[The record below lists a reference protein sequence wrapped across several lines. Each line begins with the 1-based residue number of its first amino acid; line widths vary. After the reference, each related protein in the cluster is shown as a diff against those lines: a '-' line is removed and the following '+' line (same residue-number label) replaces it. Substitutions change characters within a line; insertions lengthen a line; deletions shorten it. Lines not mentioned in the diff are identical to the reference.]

1 LTRRALV
8 GGLAALASPGFTADR
23 ARFPAEAVNYA
34 DPATELVVTRLTDP
48 AHTSKLPSRSADAL
62 PRSGA
67 FVLYSSDRTG
77 KPQAFRM
84 DLRTGE
90 SDQLTEAGALA
101 KETLCLT
108 PDGRSLCFFDGPW
121 FYQAGLSN
129 LRSRRVYPVSQ
140 GWELTPGF
148 SLSSDGRRAAS
159 VERRGAVYRLR
170 LLSMPGGSAS
180 TVLEAEVPMSD
191 PLIRPR
197 TGGIL
202 YRKGERGLWL
212 TGYDGRQN
220 RQLNLAQGGV
230 GPAHWSRDGR
240 TVLYLSYPDDRRS
253 LNSIREHAPE
263 ESADQL
269 VSPTSQF
276 VAFSP
281 NSDASVFVGASA
293 NKASPHVLLVTRATR
308 REFTLCEHR
317 ASDASAVAPMFSPD
331 SQHVFFHTD
340 IHGKTAI
347 YRVRVDR
354 LVEKTET

>member
-1 LTRRALV
+1 MTRRALV
-8 GGLAALASPGFTADR
+8 GGLAALASPGFAAER
-23 ARFPAEAVNYA
+23 ARLPAEVTSYA

-48 AHTSKLPSRSADAL
+48 AHTSTLPSRSADAL
-62 PRSGA
+62 PRGGA
-67 FVLYSSDRTG
+67 FLLYASDRTG

-90 SDQLTEAGALA
+90 SDQLTDVGALA
-101 KETLCLT
+101 RETLCLT

-121 FYQAGLSN
+121 LYQTGLSN
-129 LRSRRVYPVSQ
+129 LRQRRVYPVSQ
-140 GWELTPGF
+140 GWELARGF
-148 SLSSDGRRAAS
+148 TLSSDGRRAAL
-159 VERRGAVYRLR
+159 VERRGATYRLR

-180 TVLEAEVPMSD
+180 TVLDAEVPLSD

-202 YRKGERGLWL
+202 YRKGDRALWL

-220 RQLNLAQGGV
+220 RQLKLAPGGV
-230 GPAHWSRDGR
+230 GPAHWSREGR
-240 TVLYLSYPDDRRS
+240 TVLYLSYPEDRRS

-263 ESADQL
+263 ENTDQV

-276 VAFSP
+276 VAFGP

-293 NKASPHVLLVTRATR
+293 NKASPHVLLAIRSTR
-308 REFTLCEHR
+308 RELTLCEHR
-317 ASDASAVAPMFSPD
+317 ASAAAAMTLMFSPS
-331 SQHVFFHTD
+331 SQLVFFHSD
-340 IHGKTAI
+340 MHGKNAI
-347 YRVRVDR
+347 YSVRVDR

>member
-8 GGLAALASPGFTADR
+8 GGLAALASPGFTAER
-23 ARFPAEAVNYA
+23 ARFPAEAASYA

-48 AHTSKLPSRSADAL
+48 VHTSTLPSRSADAL
-62 PRSGA
+62 PRGGA
-67 FVLYSSDRTG
+67 FLLYSSDRTG

-90 SDQLTEAGALA
+90 SEQLTDAVALVQ
-101 KETLCLT
+101 ETLCLM
-108 PDGRSLCFFDGPW
+108 PDGRNLCYFDGPW
-121 FYQAGLSN
+121 LYQNGLSN
-129 LRSRRVYPVSQ
+129 LRPCRVYAAPP
-140 GWELTPGF
+140 GWELAPGF
-148 SLSSDGRRAAS
+148 SLSSDGRRAAL
-159 VERRGAVYRLR
+159 VERRGAVHRLR
-170 LLSMPGGSAS
+170 LLAMPRGSPS
-180 TVLEAEVPMSD
+180 TVLEAEAPLSD

-197 TGGIL
+197 TAGIL
-202 YRKGERGLWL
+202 YRRGERALWL

-220 RQLNLAQGGV
+220 RELKLAPGGV
-230 GPAHWSRDGR
+230 GPAHWSHEGR
-240 TVLYLSYPDDRRS
+240 TVLYLSYPEERRS
-253 LNSIREHAPE
+253 LNSIREHTPE
-263 ESADQL
+263 ESTDQL

-293 NKASPHVLLVTRATR
+293 NKASPHVLLLTRATR

-317 ASDASAVAPMFSPD
+317 ASDVSAVAPMFSPD
-331 SQHVFFHTD
+331 SQHVFFRTD